1 MNNPPRRKRRIWAL
15 PVVVALAAGII
26 MPSHANGTVTED
38 QSPKSGNL
46 SVPASAS
53 EAPIYSQVLKEWT
66 ATGAKD
72 ADTSDISLRAA
83 DYANA
88 SEAVKPAALEG
99 SADSVLLEEKQWVE
113 YEFDV
118 PQSGLYELKLNYY
131 SVNDS
136 SIPNQI
142 AIMVNGQS
150 PYTEAQNI
158 KLDRQWKDAHYPPQA
173 DAKGNQIRPGQ
184 QAVKGWQN
192 REIMES
198 SYANSEPL
206 RWNLSQGKQVIRIQS
221 VYEPIAIDQITLQA
235 PEKIPTYEEAKKEF
249 KQTDN
254 GGDPNW
260 FTAIEAEQ
268 ISVKSEPSVQMQ
280 ASRDDLASP
289 ESDGKIV
296 FNTMGGAN
304 WVRGGQSASWTFEV
318 PEDGLYKIDLK
329 YLQNFNKGSNAYRQI
344 RIDGKV
350 PYEELKAFS
359 FPYRRNWSMASLGQ
373 EKEEPFQFYLTKGKH
388 ELSLTVTNAPVSPI
402 TESIQ
407 YVSSEIQDIN
417 RLVRLITGKDNA
429 DANRDWNIAT
439 QLPDAKQRLE
449 KMRDTLNDVLAYMQE
464 IYGTESSGSAT
475 IRDAVAKLQRLAD
488 RPNDLPTKLGNLT
501 SVQETLSTYSL
512 ELTKQPLMLD
522 QIFISKSTA
531 SIPDVTPSTW
541 KVMTNTV
548 KTFFMTFSSDYFDY
562 GRQDGDAAIT
572 VWVNRG
578 RDYVSLMQQMA
589 DEQFTP
595 STGIKVNVN
604 IMPNP
609 QLLIL
614 SNSAGREPD
623 VALGLDQGMPAD
635 LAIRNSLMDL
645 SKFEDYDSAAK
656 QFLPGSLTPFHYD
669 KGDYALPETIMFNV
683 MFYRKDILEEL
694 KLKVPQTWDDIY
706 VMLPTLQQRGY
717 DFYFPATNY
726 LPFFYQN
733 NASLYT
739 ADGLKSGLDTPQS
752 FEAFKKWTDFFN
764 IYGLPREVPN
774 FYMHFRNGNIPIGI
788 SDFNMYLQLLV
799 AAPEISGQ
807 WGVAPIPGTPNKSG
821 DIERWGGGTI
831 QAGSIFKS
839 TDNPEES
846 WEFLKW
852 WTSTETQTRF
862 GNDMEMF
869 NGVEFR
875 WNTANKAAFQQI
887 AWPKEHAAEIN
898 KQLDWFQEAPNVPGG
913 YFTARE
919 LGFAW
924 NRTVLDNMNFRESLE
939 GAIFEINRELLRKQQ
954 EFGFVD
960 KDGNVVRK
968 LDVPPY
974 KPQPGGESEK

>member
-1 MNNPPRRKRRIWAL
+1 MNNPPRRRRRIWAI
-15 PVVVALAAGII
+15 PVVVALAAGIL
-26 MPSHANGTVTED
+26 MPPSYANGTVTKGT
-38 QSPKSGNL
+38 QPKPGMISI
-46 SVPASAS
+46 PATAS
-53 EAPIYSQVLKEWT
+53 TDPIYSQALIKWSEE
-66 ATGAKD
+66 GIKD
-72 ADTSDISLRAA
+72 ASSPDIALSAA
-83 DYANA
+83 NYAKA
-88 SEAVKPAALEG
+88 SAGVKPSPLEG
-99 SADSVLLEEKQWVE
+99 SSDSVLLNEKQWVE
-113 YEFDV
+113 YEIDV
-118 PQSGLYELKLNYY
+118 PQSGLYQLRLSYY
-131 SVNDS
+131 SVEDS

-142 AIMVNGQS
+142 AITVNGKS
-150 PYTEAQNI
+150 PFVEAQSI
-158 KLDRQWKDAHYPPQA
+158 KLDRQWKDEHYPPQA
-173 DAKGNQIRPGQ
+173 DKKGNQIRPGQ
-184 QAVKGWQN
+184 QAVQGWQD
-192 REIMES
+192 RELMES
-198 SYANSEPL
+198 TYANNEPL

-221 VYEPIAIDQITLQA
+221 IYEPVALDRITLQA
-235 PEKIPTYEEAKKEF
+235 PTLIPTYEEAKNEL
-249 KQTDN
+249 KQE
-254 GGDPNW
+254 GSGDPNW
-260 FTAIEAEQ
+260 YTALEAEQ
-268 ISVKSEPSVQMQ
+268 MSVKSEPSVQMQ

-296 FNTMGGAN
+296 FNTMGGSN
-304 WVRGGQSASWTFEV
+304 WVRGGQTATWSFEV

-329 YLQNFNKGSNAYRQI
+329 YMQNFNKGSNAYRQI
-344 RIDGKV
+344 RIDGKI

-373 EKEEPFQFYLTKGKH
+373 SKEEPFLFSLTKGKH
-388 ELSLTVTNAPVSPI
+388 DLSMTVTNAPVTPI
-402 TESIQ
+402 VEAIQ
-407 YVSSEIQDIN
+407 YVSSEVQDIN
-417 RLVRLITGKDNA
+417 RLVRLLTGDNA
-429 DANRDWNIAT
+429 DVNRDWNIT
-439 QLPDAKQRLE
+439 EQLPDAKQRLE
-449 KMRDTLNDVLAYMQE
+449 KMRDTLNDVFTYMKE
-464 IYGTESSGSAT
+464 LYGTEAGGTAT
-475 IRDAVAKLQRLAD
+475 IRDAVSKLQRLAD
-488 RPNDLPTKLGNLT
+488 RPNDLPTKLSNLT

-522 QIFISKSTA
+522 QIYISKATA
-531 SIPDVTPSTW
+531 KIPDVTPSTW

-595 STGIKVNVN
+595 SSGIKVNVN

-635 LAIRNSLMDL
+635 LAIRNSLLDL
-645 SKFEDYDSAAK
+645 SQFKDYDSVAK
-656 QFLPGSLTPFHYD
+656 QFLPGSLVPFHYD
-669 KGDYALPETIMFNV
+669 RGDYALPETIMFNV

-694 KLKVPQTWDDIY
+694 KLKVPQTWEDIY

-717 DFYFPATNY
+717 DFYIPSTNY
-726 LPFFYQN
+726 VPFFYQN
-733 NASLYT
+733 NASFYT
-739 ADGLKSGLDTPQS
+739 PDGLKSGLDSPQS

-764 IYGLPREVPN
+764 IYGLPQEVPN

-788 SDFNMYLQLLV
+788 SDFNLYLQLLV

-807 WGVAPIPGTPNKSG
+807 WAVAPLPGTRNEKG
-821 DIERWGGGTI
+821 DIERWGGGAI

-839 TDNPEES
+839 SENPEQS

-875 WNTANKAAFQQI
+875 WNTANKEAFQQI
-887 AWPKEHAAEIN
+887 SWPKEHAAEIN
-898 KQLDWFQEAPNVPGG
+898 KQLEWFQEIPNVPGG
-913 YFTARE
+913 YFTGRE

-968 LDVPPY
+968 LDVPSV
-974 KPQPGGESEK
+974 KPQAGGESEK